1 MRLQSRGVETLGIVG
16 GDGTATWTLT
26 ALLRTWPSDQLP
38 SLLLL
43 AGGTVNTI
51 PAAAGARGRPDRV
64 LERLIESGRTPP
76 SFARSVLQVRG
87 DRREPRWGLIFGNG
101 IVSRWLARYNAR
113 VRNGILGA
121 VAEVSRAV
129 GSAALGGSYARTLL
143 SPFSAEVDLDGEKL
157 LLDRFTG
164 MAAGAVRQIGFG
176 FQPFLSVPAEGCVGQ
191 FHWIMTDA
199 GGLELVRDLPSIR
212 LGRHSPSSSLR
223 HATARTVEIHLAE
236 PEPYTLDGDLFPP
249 AREIRVEV
257 GPALSFL
264 MPNAS
269 APGAALS
276 L

>member
-1 MRLQSRGVETLGIVG
+1 MKPPGLLVNVRAGRVRRDPGLVERLGRLVPQGYLEATHTPGEIEPALMRLQSRGVETLGIVG

-129 GSAALGGSYARTLL
+129 GSAALGGSYARTL
-143 SPFSAEVDLDGEKL
+143 PAFS
-157 LLDRFTG
+157 R
-164 MAAGAVRQIGFG
+164 
-176 FQPFLSVPAEGCVGQ
+176 S
-191 FHWIMTDA
+191 
-199 GGLELVRDLPSIR
+199 
-212 LGRHSPSSSLR
+212 SPSRRRGVWGSS
-223 HATARTVEIHLAE
+223 T
-236 PEPYTLDGDLFPP
+236 G
-249 AREIRVEV
+249 
-257 GPALSFL
+257 S
-264 MPNAS
+264 
-269 APGAALS
+269 
-276 L
+276 